1 MTAREWHGQYTQFL
15 WCFGWG
21 HQNKILFEIIVS
33 LIKNLTSEHFCC
45 AWPQRQRLP
54 RAANKQ
60 RPWSKTKQFRGKTSV
75 LKLYCQ
81 WLSPFNG
88 PAFDY
93 CLNLTLT
100 DSLHCLLSS
109 CHLIGLLKMLK
120 LVLVLV
126 KVFLILWQK
135 AKHSHFIISCR
146 FKSFSQFGDR
156 LYLFGHSLISIW
168 FWLIVLPKA
177 FTFT

>member
-1 MTAREWHGQYTQFL
+1 MTWDTVDYSWWQIEKLELWH
-15 WCFGWG
+15 WG
-21 HQNKILFEIIVS
+21 LVTDSQRVTWRAFAILAMFWVRPSKQCIIWNHRS

-60 RPWSKTKQFRGKTSV
+60 RPWSKTKQLRGKTSV
-75 LKLYCQ
+75 LKLYYQ

-109 CHLIGLLKMLK
+109 CHLIGLLKMLTQSWCWCWWK
-120 LVLVLV
+120 CSWYFDKRLS
-126 KVFLILWQK
+126 I
-135 AKHSHFIISCR
+135 AIS
-146 FKSFSQFGDR
+146 
-156 LYLFGHSLISIW
+156 
-168 FWLIVLPKA
+168 
-177 FTFT
+177 